1 MPNNS
6 FVWTCKVYIFICCPG
21 QHSMTIFSYSY
32 SQTLSS
38 SSFWFFFF
46 VFKKIYALKG
56 TLLAEH
62 KASCIKKLVNDK
74 EKQKQSLA
82 FRAKQT
88 SQYGICFTVK

>member
-1 MPNNS
+1 MRDLNLILLFLLFLLFN
-6 FVWTCKVYIFICCPG
+6 T
-21 QHSMTIFSYSY
+21 
-32 SQTLSS
+32 
-38 SSFWFFFF
+38 FF

-62 KASCIKKLVNDK
+62 KASCIKKLVNEK